1 MEKHRQ
7 IGVFGGSFNPIHF
20 GHIGLAHWI
29 IRETDLDELWL
40 MVTPNNPLKDKHLL
54 APEQQRLQEAI
65 EAVSASITENPL
77 PAMKQIR
84 VSDYEFYLPRPSYTA
99 QTLQSLQ
106 HAFPNDRFT
115 LIIGEDNWQVFTQW
129 RDWQAIIQ
137 QMRIF
142 IYPRH
147 GNETYGNRYPDDLPK
162 PDGQHI
168 VLLTNAPY
176 FDISSTQLRSRFM
189 SE

>member
-1 MEKHRQ
+1 MESHQK
-7 IGVFGGSFNPIHF
+7 IGIFGGSFNPIHF

-29 IRETDLDELWL
+29 IRHTDLDELWM
-40 MVTPNNPLKDKHLL
+40 MVTPNNPLKDNHIL
-54 APEQQRLQEAI
+54 APEQQRLQEATKAVTASI
-65 EAVSASITENPL
+65 EANPL
-77 PAMKQIR
+77 PPMKQIR

-99 QTLQSLQ
+99 QTMRSLQ
-106 HAFPNDRFT
+106 HTFPNDQFT
-115 LIIGEDNWQVFTQW
+115 LIIGEDNWQVFTRW
-129 RDWQAIIQ
+129 RDWQMIIQ

-147 GNETYGNRYPDDLPK
+147 GNGTSRNLYPDDLPM

-168 VLLTNAPY
+168 VLLANAPY
-176 FDISSTQLRSRFM
+176 FDISSTQLRSRFT